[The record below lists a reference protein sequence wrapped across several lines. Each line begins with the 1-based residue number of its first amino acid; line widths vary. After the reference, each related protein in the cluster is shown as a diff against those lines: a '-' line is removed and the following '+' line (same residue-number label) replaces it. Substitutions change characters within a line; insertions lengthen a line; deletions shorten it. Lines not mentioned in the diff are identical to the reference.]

1 MLYLYKNSNSVTS
14 DCVVELDDDVT
25 ALTQAKSS
33 ECDSVMGTTEVRKI
47 CVSIIMYAMMIQKI
61 T

>member
-1 MLYLYKNSNSVTS
+1 MTS

-33 ECDSVMGTTEVRKI
+33 ECDSVLGTTEDTFGLTRDTI
-47 CVSIIMYAMMIQKI
+47 L
-61 T
+61 

>member
-1 MLYLYKNSNSVTS
+1 MTS